1 MNLTDIADQ
10 LRGSY
15 RPDRWTRQRKW
26 WWDFFIWGVGVAA
39 VNAFKM
45 YYLMYEEEKEK
56 RGEQRSTLGVGMPKN
71 WTHLEFMVELVY
83 DLIFP
88 GRTCAHLRMVGE
100 FDDRS
105 ISLTR
110 TLSSFELVDEAQLDE
125 NVDLVC
131 ESDRLKYL
139 AAKPATNMTK
149 KAMMANNKWMRR
161 FDGMQHTSLPN
172 ICIN

>member
-1 MNLTDIADQ
+1 
-10 LRGSY
+10 
-15 RPDRWTRQRKW
+15 
-26 WWDFFIWGVGVAA
+26 
-39 VNAFKM
+39 
-45 YYLMYEEEKEK
+45 
-56 RGEQRSTLGVGMPKN
+56 
-71 WTHLEFMVELVY
+71 
-83 DLIFP
+83 
-88 GRTCAHLRMVGE
+88 MVGE

-131 ESDRLKYL
+131 KSDRLKYL